1 MTTCSIRCRVTRG
14 SREEHHSGHDS
25 RRAAT
30 NTVYLEWLYP
40 DIGTRK
46 RSKQKLSSFLPV
58 FGGRVSSSHQ
68 AGTSICIPHQ
78 IQKASTR
85 HLHPHQIQ
93 KTSMKHP
100 HPHPHSMRSSRAVPR
115 LAISDRFAGSDPC
128 TTEMAAHSPP
138 VRGPDDNCFCKS
150 VGG

>member
-1 MTTCSIRCRVTRG
+1 MPSHEGLTRG
-14 SREEHHSGHDS
+14 APFRPRFPSSSHKHSVPGVALSGH
-25 RRAAT
+25 R
-30 NTVYLEWLYP
+30 NK
-40 DIGTRK
+40 K
-46 RSKQKLSSFLPV
+46 RGKRKLSSFLPV

-100 HPHPHSMRSSRAVPR
+100 HPHSMRSSRAVPR